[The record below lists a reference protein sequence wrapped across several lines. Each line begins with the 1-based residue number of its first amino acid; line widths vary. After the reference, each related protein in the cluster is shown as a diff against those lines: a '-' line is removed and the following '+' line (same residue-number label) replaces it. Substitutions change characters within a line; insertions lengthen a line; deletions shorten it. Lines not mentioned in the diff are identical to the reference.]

1 MTKHRAY
8 RAAWL
13 LDGRADEPRR
23 DAALLVEDRRIAW
36 VGAAADLPAGAPVH
50 DQGDATLLPGLIDLH
65 AHLVWSGGG
74 DPAGLVEQEG
84 FGLTLL
90 RAYANARAN
99 LRAGVT
105 TVVDLG
111 SNWDV
116 AILVG
121 RAVRRGILPGPT
133 VIAAGRSVAMTGGHD
148 PFWANMADGPDA
160 VLRAVRQQRDAG
172 AEILKLAAT
181 GGVYGRAEGEEV
193 GHAELSAE
201 ELAVAVR
208 EAHRFGLKVAAHAVG
223 HEGIANCLAAGVD
236 LIHHGIMADDE
247 QLRAMVA
254 GGATLVPTLI
264 PYRQIAANAG
274 GSIPA
279 YAVTKARPLVERHA
293 GVVRRALELGV
304 RIGAGSDAGS
314 PELPHPAVHQE
325 LRCLVSAGLTAA
337 QAVRAATSD
346 AAAALGLG
354 DRVGTL
360 EAGMHAD
367 VLAVDREIDARGGAL
382 QLGRARLV
390 LKDGVEVPMP

>member
-1 MTKHRAY
+1 MTERRAY

-50 DQGDATLLPGLIDLH
+50 DLGDATLLPGLIDLH

-84 FGLTLL
+84 VGLTLL

-223 HEGIANCLAAGVD
+223 HEGIANCLVAGVD
-236 LIHHGIMADDE
+236 LIHHGIMADEE

-254 GGATLVPTLI
+254 RDATLVPTLI